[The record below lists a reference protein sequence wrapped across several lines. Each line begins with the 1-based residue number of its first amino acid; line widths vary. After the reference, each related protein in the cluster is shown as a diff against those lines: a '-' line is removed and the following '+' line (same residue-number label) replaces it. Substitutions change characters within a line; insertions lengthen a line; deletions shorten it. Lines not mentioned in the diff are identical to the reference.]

1 MKNYD
6 GILILEP
13 EDTYLTFDGDRSFRH
28 IKGGNKPLYDART
41 VIAKTYEGKLY
52 CLKSR
57 NLDPSSYS
65 HEMLRN
71 IVNNCENKFDN
82 RILLMTV

>member
-41 VIAKTYEGKLY
+41 VIAKTYEGKLA
-52 CLKSR
+52 CLKSK

-65 HEMLRN
+65 QEMLRN
-71 IVNNCENKFDN
+71 IVNKCEGMIDVNL
-82 RILLMTV
+82 LLML

>member
-13 EDTYLTFDGDRSFRH
+13 EDTYMTFEGDRSFRH

-41 VIAKTYEGKLY
+41 VIAKTHEGTLV
-52 CLKSR
+52 CMKSR

-65 HEMLRN
+65 QEMLRN
-71 IVNNCENKFDN
+71 IVNNCEDPIEINL
-82 RILLMTV
+82 LLML

>member
-41 VIAKTYEGKLY
+41 VISKTYEGKLV
-52 CLKSR
+52 CMKSR

-65 HEMLRN
+65 QEMLRN

-82 RILLMTV
+82 RVLLML